1 MKLRIAMLLA
11 LVLAVFSVPIY
22 CQTNTL
28 VQTYT
33 SAAVA
38 DANTNIVKVYSATGI
53 SVDPQTILFIDR
65 EAMRVTAISGTNITV
80 RRGTDGTA
88 AVGHISG
95 AGILL
100 GRPDWFMAY
109 DPPPGGACTTASTY
123 VTPWLNIRT
132 GDQWLC
138 SSVEKRWVAGFGNSK
153 WPLGVTSTHAS
164 GTAAMVVSG
173 PLFHVS
179 GTSTITSI
187 TMPVGCA
194 YSCSFTTVF
203 DSTGALAAGGT
214 IGASVT
220 GAAGLAVTWIY
231 SNYDGK
237 FYPTSK

>member
-1 MKLRIAMLLA
+1 MKLRFLLMLA
-11 LVLAVFSVPIY
+11 LVLVVFTVPMFG
-22 CQTNTL
+22 QANTL

-38 DANTNIVKVYSATGI
+38 DANTTLVKVYSATGI
-53 SVDPQTILFIDR
+53 SSDPPTLIYIDR
-65 EAMRVTAISGTNITV
+65 EAMRVVSVSGTNVTV

-100 GRPDWFMAY
+100 GRPDWFMTY

-123 VTPWLNIRT
+123 VTPWLNVRT

-138 SSVEKRWVAGFGNSK
+138 SSVEKRWVAGFGNTK
-153 WPLGVTSTHAS
+153 WPFGVTSTHAS

-173 PLFHVS
+173 PFFHVS

-203 DSTGALAAGGT
+203 DSTAALSAGST

-220 GAAGLAVTWIY
+220 GSAGLAVTWIY